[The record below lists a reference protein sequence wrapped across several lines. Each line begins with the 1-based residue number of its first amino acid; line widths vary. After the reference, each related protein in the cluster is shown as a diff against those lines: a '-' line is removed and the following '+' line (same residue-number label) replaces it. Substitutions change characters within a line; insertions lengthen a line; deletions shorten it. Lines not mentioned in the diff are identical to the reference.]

1 MTGVNFSPSPLSIC
15 LKRVGLVQGS
25 VFIKIDSGANPLR
38 QSPFPSLTP
47 VALTVSAANSPAL
60 NNPVGRQPWPGLIE
74 AYRQYLPVT
83 DTTPVV
89 TLLEGNTPLI
99 PVPAIA
105 QIVGKQVRVLV
116 KYDGLNPTGSFK
128 DRGMTMAISKAKEA
142 GAKAV
147 ICASTGNTSAA
158 AAAYARRGGM
168 RAFVLIPDGYVA
180 LGKLAQ
186 ALLYGAEV
194 LAIKGNF
201 DRALEIVREMAENYP
216 VTLVNSVNP
225 YRLEGQKTAAFEVVE
240 ALGNAPDWLC
250 IPVGNAGNITAY
262 WMGFCQYHQ
271 EGKCDRLPRMM
282 GFQAAGASPLV
293 TGQAVPNPET
303 LATAIRIGNPANW
316 ERAIATQQASMGQ
329 FNAVT
334 DAEILEAYRL
344 LASEEGIFCEPAS
357 AASVAG
363 LLKVKDQVPAGATV
377 VCVLTG
383 NGLKD
388 PDTAIKHSQN
398 SFKQGIEPDLAT
410 VAQVMGF

>member
-1 MTGVNFSPSPLSIC
+1 MTL
-15 LKRVGLVQGS
+15 
-25 VFIKIDSGANPLR
+25 AN
-38 QSPFPSLTP
+38 LTKTNQI
-47 VALTVSAANSPAL
+47 ATSA
-60 NNPVGRQPWPGLIE
+60 NNWQGLIE
-74 AYRQYLPVT
+74 TYRPYLPVT
-83 DTTPVV
+83 EATPVV

-105 QIVGKQVRVLV
+105 QRIGKEVKVYV

-158 AAAYARRGGM
+158 AAAYARRAGM
-168 RAFVLIPDGYVA
+168 RAFVVIPDGYVA

-194 LAIKGNF
+194 IAIKGNF
-201 DRALEIVREMAENYP
+201 DDAFKIVREMSENYP

-225 YRLEGQKTAAFEVVE
+225 YRLQGQKTAAFEIVDI
-240 ALGNAPDWLC
+240 LGDAPDWLC

-262 WMGFCQYHQ
+262 WMGFNEYHQ
-271 EGKCDRLPRMM
+271 NKQCVRLPKMM
-282 GFQAAGASPLV
+282 GFQAAGAAPFIS
-293 TGQAVPNPET
+293 GQPVANPET
-303 LATAIRIGNPANW
+303 VATAIRIGNPANW
-316 ERAIATQQASMGQ
+316 EKALKAQEASQGE
-329 FNAVT
+329 FNPVT
-334 DAEILEAYRL
+334 DEEILDAYRL

-363 LLKVKDQVPAGATV
+363 LLKVKEKVPTGATI

-388 PDTAIKHSQN
+388 PSSAIDYSVN
-398 SFKQGIEPDLAT
+398 ETYTGIEANLAD
-410 VAQVMGF
+410 VAKVMGF

>member
-1 MTGVNFSPSPLSIC
+1 MTLSLPSNSIPAQAK
-15 LKRVGLVQGS
+15 L
-25 VFIKIDSGANPLR
+25 
-38 QSPFPSLTP
+38 
-47 VALTVSAANSPAL
+47 NSWA
-60 NNPVGRQPWPGLIE
+60 GLIE
-74 AYRQYLPVT
+74 TYRPYLPVT
-83 DTTPVV
+83 EKTPVV

-99 PVPAIA
+99 PAPAIA
-105 QIVGKQVRVLV
+105 TQIGRQVQVLL

-128 DRGMTMAISKAKEA
+128 DRGMTMAISKAKEL
-142 GAKAV
+142 GAEAV

-201 DRALEIVREMAENYP
+201 DQALAIVRETAKSYP

-225 YRLEGQKTAAFEVVE
+225 YRLEGQKTAAFEIID
-240 ALGNAPDWLC
+240 ALGNSPDWLC

-262 WMGFCQYHQ
+262 WMGFCQYRQ
-271 EGKCDRLPRMM
+271 AGKCDRLPRMM
-282 GFQAAGASPLV
+282 GFQASGASPLV
-293 TGQAVPNPET
+293 TGHPVEHPET
-303 LATAIRIGNPANW
+303 LATAIRIGNPASW
-316 ERAIATQQASMGQ
+316 QQAVAVKEASQGQ
-329 FNAVT
+329 FNPVT
-334 DAEILEAYRL
+334 DEEILNAYRL
-344 LASEEGIFCEPAS
+344 LASQEGIFCEPAS

-363 LLKVKDQVPAGATV
+363 LLKVKDQVPTGATV

-388 PDTAIKHSQN
+388 PDTAINHCQN
-398 SFKQGIEPDLAT
+398 QLKPGIEPSLKA
-410 VAQVMGF
+410 VAQAMGL

>member
-1 MTGVNFSPSPLSIC
+1 MGNQHLATGKPSDRPVSDFKI
-15 LKRVGLVQGS
+15 RTSG
-25 VFIKIDSGANPLR
+25 FI
-38 QSPFPSLTP
+38 
-47 VALTVSAANSPAL
+47 
-60 NNPVGRQPWPGLIE
+60 WPGLIE
-74 AYRQYLPVT
+74 AYRSYLPVSES
-83 DTTPVV
+83 TPVV

-99 PVPAIA
+99 PVPSIA
-105 QIVGKQVRVLV
+105 EQIGRQVKVLV

-158 AAAYARRGGM
+158 AAAYARRAGM

-194 LAIKGNF
+194 IAIEGNF
-201 DRALEIVREMAENYP
+201 DRALAIVREISQSYP

-225 YRLEGQKTAAFEVVE
+225 YRLEGQKTAAFEIVDV
-240 ALGNAPDWLC
+240 LGDAPDWLC
-250 IPVGNAGNITAY
+250 IPVGNAGNISAY
-262 WMGFCQYHQ
+262 WMGFCQYRQ
-271 EGKCDRLPRMM
+271 NQKCDRLPKMI
-282 GFQAAGASPLV
+282 GFQAAGAAPLIS
-293 TGQAVPNPET
+293 GQPVAHPET

-316 ERAIATQQASMGQ
+316 EKAVAVQQSSQGE
-329 FNAVT
+329 FNSVT
-334 DAEILEAYRL
+334 DGEILNAYRL
-344 LASEEGIFCEPAS
+344 LASQEGVFCEPAS

-363 LLKVKDQVPAGATV
+363 LLKVKDRVPRGATV

-388 PDTAIKHSQN
+388 PDCAINN
-398 SFKQGIEPDLAT
+398 SNNAVKSGIAPDLSA
-410 VAQVMGF
+410 VAEAMGF